1 MHCLIAL
8 LRASEQAVY
17 TFFFGRSRR
26 QALKENPVAYANVT
40 AKRAEAAR

>member
-1 MHCLIAL
+1 MHGFIAL
-8 LRASEQAVY
+8 LIAYEQVVY
-17 TFFFGRSRR
+17 TYFFGRSRR